1 MRPSEIAISGPMCAS
16 RNGCGV
22 PVQPAALELLVALAP
37 VLSRWGRWYVFGAQ
51 AVVMYGVPRLSAD
64 VDVTIALLPD
74 DPERFARPC
83 PSTWCSPGPD
93 SKTNPSM
100 AHAISTWRNLDPRDR
115 SRGPDHREGPRGR
128 PKDLEDARALSE
140 LHAPALDADRI
151 ERVLRL
157 LEEALGQSDLRPAF
171 QRIRQS

>member
-93 SKTNPSM
+93 SKTNPSI

-115 SRGPDHREGPRGR
+115 SRGPDHREGPRGEAQR
-128 PKDLEDARALSE
+128 PRRCAGTLGTSC
-140 LHAPALDADRI
+140 
-151 ERVLRL
+151 VLRL